1 MKLLSYKATA
11 DMPKG
16 LVDILIRYRLKGPYS
31 HDELMFEPGD
41 DVDHYVPDATLE
53 PIDGKYWCGSS
64 SALDIMP
71 AWSKRRPG
79 KIGGVRWK
87 RIDPKEAKWDIL
99 SLDTFDETL
108 SFDKIAAARWFHDN
122 QGMGYDYRLIG
133 NFISFMIGQEFDK
146 VVCSES
152 IATALKFEEAWRY
165 DPVMLFKVL
174 KEMMEILN
182 KRPIC

>member
-1 MKLLSYKATA
+1 
-11 DMPKG
+11 
-16 LVDILIRYRLKGPYS
+16 
-31 HDELMFEPGD
+31 
-41 DVDHYVPDATLE
+41 
-53 PIDGKYWCGSS
+53 
-64 SALDIMP
+64 
-71 AWSKRRPG
+71 
-79 KIGGVRWK
+79 
-87 RIDPKEAKWDIL
+87 
-99 SLDTFDETL
+99 
-108 SFDKIAAARWFHDN
+108 
-122 QGMGYDYRLIG
+122 MGYDYRLIG